1 MPWYLSSL
9 FWEPM
14 VTTIM
19 FHMFVLFFLK
29 KKIDQKKIYKK
40 PIELQCLKKKPQ
52 QKKKTNQQ
60 H

>member
-1 MPWYLSSL
+1 
-9 FWEPM
+9 M